1 MRYVLSDLDGVLVDS
16 GDAVERVWRE
26 WAVDRGVDPDAVVRA
41 MHGVPARGVLE
52 RVAPHLLSDEEI
64 ERIDA
69 LHAATGGDAL
79 PGAAELLGGV
89 PAGRLAVVTSC
100 SPPLAAARLQA
111 SGLPAPAVLITSDMT
126 PRGKPFPDP
135 YLAGAA
141 ALGADPSEC
150 LVIEDAPA
158 GVAAG
163 AGGRHG
169 GVGGHHHPRGRGA
182 VRGRRG
188 LRRAAGAAGAPANV
202 NGGWVGRLEPTRGIR
217 RPRRGRT
224 REVDERTVQAPTSTR
239 RAEAR

>member
-16 GDAVERVWRE
+16 GDAVASVWRE
-26 WAVDRGVDPDAVVRA
+26 WALDRGVDPDAVVRA

-89 PAGRLAVVTSC
+89 PEGRLAVVTSC
-100 SPPLAAARLQA
+100 SPPLAAARLEA

-126 PRGKPFPDP
+126 ARGKPFPDP

-141 ALGADPSEC
+141 ALGADPAEC

-163 AGGRHG
+163 
-169 GVGGHHHPRGRGA
+169 
-182 VRGRRG
+182 
-188 LRRAAGAAGAPANV
+188 RAAGMAVWAVTTTHAAEELADADEVFDGLPALLARRRTSTAAG
-202 NGGWVGRLEPTRGIR
+202 
-217 RPRRGRT
+217 
-224 REVDERTVQAPTSTR
+224 
-239 RAEAR
+239 

>member
-52 RVAPHLLSDEEI
+52 RVAPHLLSDDEI

-79 PGAAELLGGV
+79 PGAAELLGGT
-89 PAGRLAVVTSC
+89 PKGRLAVVTSC
-100 SPPLAAARLQA
+100 SPPLAAARLRA
-111 SGLPAPAVLITSDMT
+111 SGLPTPPVLITSDMT
-126 PRGKPFPDP
+126 ERGKPFPDP

-158 GVAAG
+158 GVAA
-163 AGGRHG
+163 A
-169 GVGGHHHPRGRGA
+169 
-182 VRGRRG
+182 
-188 LRRAAGAAGAPANV
+188 RAAGMAVWAVTTTHPREDLVEANEV
-202 NGGWVGRLEPTRGIR
+202 FEDLVELVRGLLALASSRERL
-217 RPRRGRT
+217 
-224 REVDERTVQAPTSTR
+224 D
-239 RAEAR
+239 